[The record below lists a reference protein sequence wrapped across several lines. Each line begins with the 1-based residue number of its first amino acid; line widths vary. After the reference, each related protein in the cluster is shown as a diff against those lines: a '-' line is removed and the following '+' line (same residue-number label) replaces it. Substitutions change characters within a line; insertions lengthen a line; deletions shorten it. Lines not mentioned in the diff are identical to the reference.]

1 MILGN
6 INIDRSMMPSYDD
19 FGKNPTHLY
28 QLKQERLQGLL
39 NQQNMQTLMQQ
50 QSIPTG
56 NAVNQSNRWANNE
69 GK

>member
-6 INIDRSMMPSYDD
+6 TNIDRTMMPSYDD
-19 FGKNPTHLY
+19 FNQNPTHLY

-39 NQQNMQTLMQQ
+39 NQQNMQALMQQ

-56 NAVNQSNRWANNE
+56 NAVPQSERWSNA
-69 GK
+69 K